1 MIETQMAV
9 KAKQV
14 TELETQA
21 EYLEK
26 TVPEKM
32 DEIKAKKVKVEE
44 RFQQLKAPLLIRQ
57 QQLEKKKEA
66 FQVTSL
72 YLFFFATLIVQPPE
86 RYRPVYLTVTCS
98 ENACDGEQVTKALIP
113 STIAV
118 AVPRRNCSNTTPD
131 ITHTRTSTPA
141 YFFLCWAFIS

>member
-66 FQVTSL
+66 FQVTML
-72 YLFFFATLIVQPPE
+72 YLFFSQHSTVIVQLPE
-86 RYRPVYLTVTCS
+86 RYFCILNLYLAFNNYSSTFRRLRR
-98 ENACDGEQVTKALIP
+98 ENRVKRVIATSVRQVKT
-113 STIAV
+113 
-118 AVPRRNCSNTTPD
+118 
-131 ITHTRTSTPA
+131 
-141 YFFLCWAFIS
+141 

>member
-1 MIETQMAV
+1 MAV

-72 YLFFFATLIVQPPE
+72 YLFSQHSYCTTTRE
-86 RYRPVYLTVTCS
+86 CTV
-98 ENACDGEQVTKALIP
+98 GV
-113 STIAV
+113 
-118 AVPRRNCSNTTPD
+118 
-131 ITHTRTSTPA
+131 
-141 YFFLCWAFIS
+141 LCRFS